1 MIKKGK
7 ELAKYLRGKRV
18 MVVAGELCNEIT
30 FDGKKLL
37 DYAVE
42 ISNKLGAPV
51 AATGNTAIPLKS
63 KGAKSVRKIWA
74 MELMNFMRWPWEK
87 KKEHPTVAD
96 QKPQVLLLIGYHA
109 PIAQSL
115 VATVKK
121 EDGKTVVVGSTYVEN
136 ATYSFP
142 NALSLTQWEHNLKEF
157 VDSLEGI

>member
-18 MVVAGELCNEIT
+18 IVVAGELCNEIA

-37 DYAVE
+37 DYAAE

-51 AATGNTAIPLKS
+51 AATGNTALTLKD
-63 KGAKSVRKIWA
+63 KGVKSVKKTWA
-74 MELMNFMRWPWEK
+74 IELMNCMRWPWEK
-87 KKEHPTVAD
+87 EKEHPQIAD
-96 QKPQVLLLIGYHA
+96 EKPQVLLFIGYRA

-115 VATVKK
+115 VATVRK

-142 NALSLTQWEHNLKEF
+142 NASSLTQWEHNLKEF

>member
-7 ELAKYLRGKRV
+7 ELAKVLKGKRV
-18 MVVAGELCNEIT
+18 MVVAGELCNEIS

-42 ISNKLGAPV
+42 ITNKLNAPV
-51 AATGNTAIPLKS
+51 AATGNTSLPLKE
-63 KGAKSVRKIWA
+63 KGVKSMKKMWA
-74 MELMNFMRWPWEK
+74 IELTNYMRWPWEK
-87 KKEHPTVAD
+87 EKEHPLIAD
-96 QKPQVLLLIGYHA
+96 EKPQVLLFIGYHA
-109 PIAQSL
+109 PIAQIL
-115 VATVKK
+115 AATVKK

-142 NALSLTQWEHNLKEF
+142 NASSLTQWEQNLKEF